1 MQSEGYYLEE
11 EGGKKL
17 VQMWVRW
24 HLDGFL
30 KRNSNASKGE
40 EKRERKRKEKRRFL
54 GARGGNLVGKSS
66 KS

>member
-11 EGGKKL
+11 EGGKKT
-17 VQMWVRW
+17 
-24 HLDGFL
+24 G
-30 KRNSNASKGE
+30 SNVGEVAFRRVFKKKFQREQRRRKEREGE
-40 EKRERKRKEKRRFL
+40 EGKRRFL